1 MVAGLSVFARIS
13 GVSWSQLEIAVP
25 LNATI
30 LSPTWNPASLA
41 GDTLSVS
48 THLRSVDA
56 CEAGITQSVT
66 VATVV
71 CATLAP
77 YSMNRPPNSTNAITT
92 LTSGPD
98 AITISFFHH
107 TFW

>member
-1 MVAGLSVFARIS
+1 M
-13 GVSWSQLEIAVP
+13 P
-25 LNATI
+25 LNETI
-30 LSPTWNPASLA
+30 LSPTWNPAVLA
-41 GDTLSVS
+41 GETWSPGS
-48 THLRSVDA
+48 HLRSAVA

-66 VATVV
+66 VATLV

-77 YSMNRPPNSTNAITT
+77 YSMNRPPNSTKAMTM
-92 LTSGPD
+92 LTIGPD